1 MEAKKPT
8 RDDEQTIRQSQL
20 ERAIELF
27 RLFQIKPS
35 LREVL
40 RLSQILTDFQ
50 YNWDLNSYELIK
62 FEKHFKLETNK
73 EAINSVPHINVEEP
87 EDKKPSPY
95 RLQQSNKLKGKS

>member
-50 YNWDLNSYELIK
+50 YNWDLNSYEIIK
-62 FEKHFKLETNK
+62 FEKHFNLQTNK
-73 EAINSVPHINVEEP
+73 DVINSVPHINTEEP
-87 EDKKPSPY
+87 QVDKPSPY
-95 RLQQSNKLKGKS
+95 RLQQANKLKGKS